1 MGVLAEFMFFSSAIL
16 LKGDFRVNGS
26 RLIGDLYLD
35 VCLCSMAI
43 AKSCVLQ
50 PCLYVPRIKT

>member
-1 MGVLAEFMFFSSAIL
+1 MGVLAEFIFFSSVIL

-35 VCLCSMAI
+35 VYLCYMAI
-43 AKSCVLQ
+43 AKL
-50 PCLYVPRIKT
+50 